1 MVGLV
6 AWATDVAIAAREAVV
21 ILPAAAGKVLSH
33 CWVYRRGSCAGDT
46 CLVVCST
53 TGNNIRVS
61 RHRLISTLPV
71 IGTSAT
77 KVQFGLVQGIFCQT
91 QTELRVQFSQN
102 AEPNLEVWS
111 QVVWFGFQTLNSY
124 HI

>member
-33 CWVYRRGSCAGDT
+33 CWVYRGGGCAGDT

-53 TGNNIRVS
+53 TGDNIRVS
-61 RHRLISTLPV
+61 RRRLISTLPV
-71 IGTSAT
+71 IGMVGSSNKGLGPGLACSAT
-77 KVQFGLVQGIFCQT
+77 G
-91 QTELRVQFSQN
+91 
-102 AEPNLEVWS
+102 
-111 QVVWFGFQTLNSY
+111 
-124 HI
+124 